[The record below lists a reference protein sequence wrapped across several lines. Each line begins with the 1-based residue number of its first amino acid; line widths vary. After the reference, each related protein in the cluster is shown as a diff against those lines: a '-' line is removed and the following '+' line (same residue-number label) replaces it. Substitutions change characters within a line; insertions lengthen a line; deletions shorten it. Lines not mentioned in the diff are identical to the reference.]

1 MTRLREELLDRFG
14 PLPPP
19 VKRLLQIADL
29 RILAHAHQLQTV
41 RVRAGR
47 LHLARNGVYLKH
59 GKRFPR
65 LRGETPDMQ
74 LDEIGELIETLE
86 SWAAAAA

>member
-1 MTRLREELLDRFG
+1 M
-14 PLPPP
+14 
-19 VKRLLQIADL
+19 
-29 RILAHAHQLQTV
+29 
-41 RVRAGR
+41 
-47 LHLARNGVYLKH
+47 ARNGVYLKH

-86 SWAAAAA
+86 SWAAAAT